1 MNEFEPSPL
10 RTTPFCKLSNKTF
23 LRSILSDPD
32 LKRRTMHACNEHRV
46 CRQRHTYT
54 HACTHIHKHTNTY
67 IYIYIATEGRNTLPR
82 RTHFCL
88 PGKLREHE
96 RKRKERCK
104 ATVSPSRSIFLPIDR
119 SSPSYRAKYRT
130 PTCSFLR
137 TSLKFL
143 LYPSR
148 VENPKPLTQLLESS
162 FSRPFHFFS
171 FLLLFFR
178 VPCFRS
184 LFAVSRSLAFENAF
198 EKGGT

>member
-54 HACTHIHKHTNTY
+54 HVHIYANIQIHT
-67 IYIYIATEGRNTLPR
+67 YIYIATEGRNTLPR

-119 SSPSYRAKYRT
+119 SSPSYRAKYRA
-130 PTCSFLR
+130 PTFVLTNRLLSFFSILREDGKSKAFNPAFRELFRSPFPFFFFSSSFL
-137 TSLKFL
+137 
-143 LYPSR
+143 SR
-148 VENPKPLTQLLESS
+148 
-162 FSRPFHFFS
+162 
-171 FLLLFFR
+171 
-178 VPCFRS
+178 FRS
-184 LFAVSRSLAFENAF
+184 LFAVSRCRSLAFENAF

>member
-1 MNEFEPSPL
+1 
-10 RTTPFCKLSNKTF
+10 
-23 LRSILSDPD
+23 
-32 LKRRTMHACNEHRV
+32 MHVHIYTNI
-46 CRQRHTYT
+46 QIHT
-54 HACTHIHKHTNTY
+54 
-67 IYIYIATEGRNTLPR
+67 YIYIATEGRNTLPR

-88 PGKLREHE
+88 LGKLREHE

-104 ATVSPSRSIFLPIDR
+104 ATVSPSRSIESQLSSEISSTDVR
-119 SSPSYRAKYRT
+119 SYEP
-130 PTCSFLR
+130 
-137 TSLKFL
+137 SLKFL

-148 VENPKPLTQLLESS
+148 VESPKPLTQLLESS
-162 FSRPFHFFS
+162 FSRPFHSFS